1 MTISRTALE
10 RTQCLCLPSMGLTD
24 EALALMDPVS
34 IAARISSGVADDSAV
49 SMACTSSECVGEEK
63 LVEELAQYPADNGV
77 EHLSPSFELTE
88 ELLPVS
94 GDHRSAEQVQRC
106 NCEDDVQS
114 LDSEE
119 KDPRRPCMQQITDT
133 MIADHLKTQEDG
145 DAQTEDRSDDSG

>member
-1 MTISRTALE
+1 
-10 RTQCLCLPSMGLTD
+10 MGLTD

-49 SMACTSSECVGEEK
+49 SMACTSSECVDEEK
-63 LVEELAQYPADNGV
+63 LVEKLAEYPAENGM

-94 GDHRSAEQVQRC
+94 GDHGSAEQVQRC

-114 LDSEE
+114 LESEE
-119 KDPRRPCMQQITDT
+119 DPRRPCMQQITDT
-133 MIADHLKTQEDG
+133 MSADQLNTQEDG
-145 DAQTEDRSDDSG
+145 DAKTDDRSDNSG

>member
-1 MTISRTALE
+1 
-10 RTQCLCLPSMGLTD
+10 MGLTD

-34 IAARISSGVADDSAV
+34 IATRISSGVADDSAV
-49 SMACTSSECVGEEK
+49 SMACTSSECVGEVK
-63 LVEELAQYPADNGV
+63 LVENFAAYPADNGV

-106 NCEDDVQS
+106 NCADEWQS
-114 LDSEE
+114 LESEE
-119 KDPRRPCMQQITDT
+119 EDPRRPCMQQITDT
-133 MIADHLKTQEDG
+133 MIAEELNTQEDV